1 MGGDAMLKIS
11 IPGYKEF
18 QLEHLVLDYNGTLAC
33 DGELLEGVEQWLA
46 DLAQDLQIHVVTADT
61 FGKVQSRLRSSPAKL
76 VIPPREDQDVG
87 KRNYVEALGSQRV
100 VAIGN
105 GRNDRMMLK
114 ACALG
119 IGVVE
124 REGAA
129 AETLMA
135 ADVVCPSIRS
145 ALDLLRTPL
154 RLTATLRS

>member
-1 MGGDAMLKIS
+1 MLKIS

-76 VIPPREDQDVG
+76 VILPREDQDVG

-119 IGVVE
+119 IAVVE

-145 ALDLLRTPL
+145 ALDLLRNPL